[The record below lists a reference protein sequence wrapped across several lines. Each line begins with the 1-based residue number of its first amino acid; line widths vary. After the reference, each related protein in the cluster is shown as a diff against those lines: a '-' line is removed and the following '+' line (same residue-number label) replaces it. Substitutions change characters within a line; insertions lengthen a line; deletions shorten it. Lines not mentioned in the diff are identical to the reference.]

1 MRLLSSP
8 QRAIR
13 AVLLSQ
19 VLMAGLIV
27 GLDLWRA
34 PGSAAP
40 GLYAPPAQG
49 PNVRPYR
56 PDLRPAD
63 PARPGAPAMR
73 QMPERLQFDVED
85 DRIRI
90 IGQIAPGDADRFVEW
105 LDRARPVAV
114 QVALDSSG
122 GSVSD
127 AVAIGR
133 TIRGAALTTRVEDG
147 AVCLSACPYILAGGT
162 ERRVETGG
170 VVGVHQH
177 YFGQNTFLPAF
188 MAVSDLQRAQAG
200 VMEYLVQ
207 MGVDLRLM
215 THALRTPPAEINVL
229 EPDLMAELRLTT
241 TAEG

>member
-1 MRLLSSP
+1 MGLLSSP

-19 VLMAGLIV
+19 VVMAAAIV
-27 GLDLWRA
+27 GLDLWQA
-34 PGSAAP
+34 PGRAAP

-49 PNVRPYR
+49 PSVRPYR

-63 PARPGAPAMR
+63 PAQPGAPAMR
-73 QMPERLQFDVED
+73 TMPEALEFAEADGAITLV
-85 DRIRI
+85 
-90 IGQIAPGDADRFVEW
+90 GQIGPGDADRFAAW
-105 LDRARPVAV
+105 LNRTRPTATV
-114 QVALDSSG
+114 VALDSSG

-127 AVAIGR
+127 ALAIGR
-133 TIRGAALTTRVEDG
+133 TIRAAGMATRVADG

-162 ERRVETGG
+162 ERQVAAGG

-177 YFGQNTFLPAF
+177 YFGQSTILPAF

-200 VMEYLVQ
+200 VMDYLVQ

-215 THALRTPPAEINVL
+215 PLALRTPPAEINVL
-229 EPDLMAELRLTT
+229 DAEQMADLGLTT
-241 TAEG
+241 PTDG